1 MAEKV
6 CNLIKSGSSGGL
18 GFPDYSKAISV
29 VDSVNTLLNYTP
41 TENGFL
47 WMVTNTSQILA
58 SSLLEDGVPCGVIM
72 NSVLAPV
79 RAGHT
84 YTTNVGIRQARFMP
98 CV

>member
-6 CNLIKSGSSGGL
+6 CNLIKSGSGGL

-29 VDSVNTLLNYTP
+29 IDVAGGALLDYTP
-41 TENGFL
+41 TENGFV
-47 WMVTNTSQILA
+47 WIATNTSQILA

-79 RAGHT
+79 RAGHN
-84 YTTNVGIRQARFMP
+84 YTTNVGVRQVRFMP
-98 CV
+98 CI